1 MTAPRSRPADSDD
14 DAGDPQRSAL
24 LAAVQAVLTPLAQ
37 LALAR
42 GLPFG
47 TLEELLKQ
55 AFVDEA
61 DRAHA
66 DLLPHRRVSRVS
78 TATGIHRREVTRLI
92 QELREG
98 RLGQPREKRSVPN
111 EVVAHWLTNPRFR
124 DRQGQPLNL
133 PRMAPADGGP
143 SFEEL
148 AHTVTRDVHPR
159 SLLDELLRRNMARL
173 DGEVLSLQRDAILPR
188 GDQARM
194 LRVLGTNVGAH
205 LHAAVDNV
213 QSSEPLHLERAL
225 FAGGLSARSQDEVR
239 TLVELQW
246 QALVQALVPA
256 VEAFVQRDR
265 DAPDATHE
273 MRLGLYH
280 YAPPATAPAAGAA
293 AEPAAAAPPRAAGK
307 PAAAKRATAAPRR
320 KASGKVK
327 GKDQGPG
334 SGAKGPTKRNR
345 KQA

>member
-1 MTAPRSRPADSDD
+1 MTAPRASPSDSDD
-14 DAGDPQRSAL
+14 DPQRSAL

-98 RLGQPREKRSVPN
+98 RLGHPREKRSVPN
-111 EVVAHWLTNPRFR
+111 EVVAHWLTDPRFR
-124 DRQGQPLNL
+124 DRHGQPLKL
-133 PRMAPADGGP
+133 PRNAPPDGGP

-148 AHTVTRDVHPR
+148 AHSVTRDVHPR

-173 DGEVLSLQRDAILPR
+173 DGDVLCLQRDAILPR

-213 QSSEPLHLERAL
+213 QSSEPRHLERAL
-225 FAGGLSARSQDEVR
+225 FANGLTARSLDEVR
-239 TLVELQW
+239 TLVEVQW
-246 QALVQALVPA
+246 QALVQSLVPA
-256 VEAFVQRDR
+256 VEAMVQRDR
-265 DAPDATHE
+265 DAADATHE

-280 YAPPATAPAAGAA
+280 YGHAPPPPPMEPPPPVAPDAA
-293 AEPAAAAPPRAAGK
+293 RK
-307 PAAAKRATAAPRR
+307 PAAKRA
-320 KASGKVK
+320 
-327 GKDQGPG
+327 
-334 SGAKGPTKRNR
+334 GAKRPDAPAADTDVAARSGRGSDKGRGKGTAGPTRRNR